1 MKITTT
7 LDIRIAAVAG
17 LLLAGFGLSYVIPA
31 TEKSSVVQSSYPA
44 QACPYVSAAGS
55 TTAYLPGSKLRIRS
69 IDGKDV
75 NFHRTTLSTI
85 TLGSS
90 AILVDSN
97 PGTSLSYS
105 QLPSSGI
112 ALVPCSAGKPDE
124 WFIGGSGGVTSKGV
138 LDLVNSGL
146 SGSIVDIFA
155 YTSKSAL
162 PVRSVTVKANSSAT
176 ISLDS
181 LAPGDDSIALHVV
194 TRTGR
199 VSAFLLDMR
208 SKGLRKLGM
217 DYVKPSDTSNTR
229 LFISGLYPHSGS
241 KSSVTNSLRVLNPGT
256 LDATIKVH
264 VLSSD
269 GSFIPVGFDELVV
282 KPGIATTL
290 PLENLTTN
298 SAFGISIE
306 SDHPILAGVLTTTG
320 SGDFGWA
327 APTPAL
333 DNVTMNFGGNTP
345 LLTFIGN
352 AISVR
357 ISGRFVTGKRFNE
370 TVSGAD
376 IAFWAPKV
384 GVQNINIRASGSGIY
399 AGALVKGGGL
409 TYIPIA
415 NGATI
420 ENTALPFNDVHTLT
434 H

>member
-7 LDIRIAAVAG
+7 FDLRIAAIAG
-17 LLLAGFGLSYVIPA
+17 LLLTGLGLSYVLPA
-31 TEKSSVVQSSYPA
+31 SEKSSVVQSSYPA
-44 QACPYVSAAGS
+44 QACPFVSAAGT
-55 TTAYLPGSKLRIRS
+55 TTAYLPAAKLRLRS
-69 IDGKDV
+69 IDGTTTK
-75 NFHRTTLSTI
+75 FHGTSFSSVS
-85 TLGSS
+85 LGSS
-90 AILVDSN
+90 AIIVDSN

-105 QLPSSGI
+105 QLASSGI

-155 YTSKSAL
+155 YTSKGAL
-162 PVRSVTVKANSSAT
+162 PLRSVTVKANSSAS

-199 VSAFLLDMR
+199 VSAFLLDIR
-208 SKGLRKLGM
+208 SKGLRKLGI
-217 DYVKPSDTSNTR
+217 DYVKQSEAPNTR
-229 LFISGLYPHSGS
+229 LFISGLYPNTGS
-241 KSSVTNSLRVLNPGT
+241 KSSVVNSLRILNPGT
-256 LDATIKVH
+256 LDATMKVH

-269 GSFIPVGFDELVV
+269 GSFIPVGFDELTV
-282 KPGIATTL
+282 KPGLAKTL
-290 PLENLTTN
+290 PLENLRTS
-298 SAFGISIE
+298 SAFGLAIE
-306 SDHPILAGVLTTTG
+306 SDHPILAGVLTSNG
-320 SGDFGWA
+320 SADFGWA
-327 APTPAL
+327 APSPAL
-333 DNVTMNFGGNTP
+333 DTVTMNFGGNTP
-345 LLTFIGN
+345 LVTFIGN
-352 AISVR
+352 AISVKV
-357 ISGRFVTGKRFNE
+357 SGRFVTGKRFNQ

-384 GVQNINIRASGSGIY
+384 GVQTVNFRASGSGIY